1 MLLSGTDHGCN
12 FICFTFLQTTKTIY
26 YKILMPFITLTGQHA
41 IDDFWFVSHYIEREL
56 AESFK
61 TLRLYFLLNFL
72 IRINIQ
78 FLISKKFLKPFL
90 WLLSM
95 PGKRMT
101 IDRNTS
107 ILCCGNKRRYLTEI
121 HHTLVVDTRSHLHGI
136 ACNNLIEVMGCKTEE
151 RTLLVELVH
160 GKCCTYLKARM
171 SITIQILL
179 QWRIV
184 VEVLILSDGLRLLDV
199 IFPVIPVCT
208 AAQNKWADQCRYNIF
223 IYFHTTKFIFI
234 SLLRNYFHDS
244 SLLPRL
250 IIDIT

>member
-1 MLLSGTDHGCN
+1 
-12 FICFTFLQTTKTIY
+12 
-26 YKILMPFITLTGQHA
+26 
-41 IDDFWFVSHYIEREL
+41 
-56 AESFK
+56 
-61 TLRLYFLLNFL
+61 
-72 IRINIQ
+72 
-78 FLISKKFLKPFL
+78 
-90 WLLSM
+90 
-95 PGKRMT
+95 MT

-107 ILCCGNKRRYLTEI
+107 ILCCINKRRYLTEI
-121 HHTLVVDTRSHLHGI
+121 HHTLVVNARRHLHGI
-136 ACNNLIEVMGCKTEE
+136 AGYHLIEVMGCKTEE

-160 GKCCTYLKARM
+160 AECTTHLKARM
-171 SITIQILL
+171 STTVQILL
-179 QWRIV
+179 QGSIV
-184 VEVLILSDGLRLLDV
+184 VEVLILSDGLRLLDI